1 MEPSDSG
8 DKSSLKQIGPYLGL
22 GLELA
27 ATLLV
32 FIFIGQYLDK
42 RWDTEPWL
50 FLVSA
55 VLGFVIGF
63 FNFFRTISRL
73 TDRDRKGG
81 SKT

>member
-1 MEPSDSG
+1 M
-8 DKSSLKQIGPYLGL
+8 GPYLGL

-27 ATLLV
+27 ATLLI

-50 FLVSA
+50 FLACA

-73 TDRDRKGG
+73 TDRDRKGNP
-81 SKT
+81 KT